1 MSSKDRS
8 HSSSELVIVSVMRM
22 KVMVPATMPVVPVG
36 SRCGTTEPTVRLRP
50 LPERGYFPA
59 AQRMAGAAVAGA
71 RAARVG
77 GSGSSDKF
85 DGLSAHRHSLA
96 AKSTILTRRQSQHF
110 ATMTRIGFFL
120 GWIRGWRA
128 QPAPVTLDA

>member
-71 RAARVG
+71 RGKLGAVDHRA
-77 GSGSSDKF
+77 GSTDLMITAVYLMQAVQF
-85 DGLSAHRHSLA
+85 
-96 AKSTILTRRQSQHF
+96 
-110 ATMTRIGFFL
+110 
-120 GWIRGWRA
+120 
-128 QPAPVTLDA
+128 